1 MRLADEIHGVLAK
14 VSSERGA
21 ISCGTYHSA
30 VATTDGALW
39 TWGWS
44 EHGRLGRASGTFFAS
59 VQRERRPSTSL
70 AYGLDED
77 EDGRPSGVP
86 RRVIFE
92 EVSVFIR
99 AVACGSCHTLA
110 LTLSG
115 HVYGCGWN
123 EYGQACGRT
132 TQQQTAILSMT
143 RVNFCKRSRRSSSES
158 SLSSFAAIS
167 VAAGFAHSLALDAKG
182 AACAWGF
189 GEDGQLGGGSE
200 CSSYHP
206 IEVVVTTSRNK
217 KNQGHQRPF
226 ALAKIAAAGTYSV
239 GVATKCDLISLEET
253 IDERCRL
260 ISTRIKAATC
270 IQVSVQRFV
279 IVASIST
286 FCRRSRDVR
295 LAFAGGN

>member
-1 MRLADEIHGVLAK
+1 MRLADETHGVAAK

-44 EHGRLGRASGTFFAS
+44 EHGRLGRASGSLSAS
-59 VQRERRPSTSL
+59 IHGERRPSASLTS
-70 AYGLDED
+70 GLEED

-92 EVSVFIR
+92 EVSVTIR

-132 TQQQTAILSMT
+132 PQQQTAILSMT
-143 RVNFCKRSRRSSSES
+143 RVNFCKRSRRLSSDSN
-158 SLSSFAAIS
+158 LSSFSATS
-167 VAAGFAHSLALDAKG
+167 VAAGFAHSVALDAKG
-182 AACAWGF
+182 VACAWGF
-189 GEDGQLGGGSE
+189 GEDGQLGGGTE

-206 IEVVVTTSRNK
+206 IEVVLTTSRERQ
-217 KNQGHQRPF
+217 NQASQRPF

-239 GVATKCDLISLEET
+239 GVATKCDLVSLKET

-260 ISTRIKAATC
+260 ITARLKAATC
-270 IQVSVQRFV
+270 IQVRVE
-279 IVASIST
+279 
-286 FCRRSRDVR
+286 
-295 LAFAGGN
+295 